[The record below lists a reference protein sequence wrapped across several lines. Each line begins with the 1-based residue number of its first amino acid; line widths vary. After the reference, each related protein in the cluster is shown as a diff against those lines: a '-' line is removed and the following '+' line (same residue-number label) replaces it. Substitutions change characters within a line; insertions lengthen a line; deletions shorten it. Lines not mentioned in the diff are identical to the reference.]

1 MNKFVKYFS
10 MIMSF
15 IIFVLIIKY
24 FYFDTKIGFDTEIV
38 ELNYS
43 AFPMFIDVI
52 IFALVS
58 PLLVYGITIELLDK
72 IINVMHS
79 IKCKVKSN

>member
-1 MNKFVKYFS
+1 MDRFVKYLS
-10 MIMSF
+10 TIVSF

>member
-1 MNKFVKYFS
+1 MDRFVKYLS
-10 MIMSF
+10 MSVSF

-58 PLLVYGITIELLDK
+58 PLLVYGITAELLDK
-72 IINVMHS
+72 VINVMHS
-79 IKCKVKSN
+79 IKSKVKSN

>member
-1 MNKFVKYFS
+1 MDRFVKYLS
-10 MIMSF
+10 MIISF

-58 PLLVYGITIELLDK
+58 PLLVYGITAELLDK
-72 IINVMHS
+72 VINVMHS
-79 IKCKVKSN
+79 IKSKVKSN

>member
-1 MNKFVKYFS
+1 MDRFVKYLS
-10 MIMSF
+10 MIISF

>member
-1 MNKFVKYFS
+1 MNRFVKYIS
-10 MIMSF
+10 MIVSF

-24 FYFDTKIGFDTEIV
+24 FYFDTKIGFDTEKV

-58 PLLVYGITIELLDK
+58 PLLVYGKTAELLDK
-72 IINVMHS
+72 VINVMHS
-79 IKCKVKSN
+79 IKRKVKSN

>member
-1 MNKFVKYFS
+1 MDRFVKYLS
-10 MIMSF
+10 MIVSF
-15 IIFVLIIKY
+15 IIFILIIKY

-79 IKCKVKSN
+79 IKSKVKSN

>member
-1 MNKFVKYFS
+1 MNRFVKYLS
-10 MIMSF
+10 MIVSF

-72 IINVMHS
+72 VINVMHS
-79 IKCKVKSN
+79 IKSKVKSN

>member
-1 MNKFVKYFS
+1 MNRFVKYLS
-10 MIMSF
+10 MIVSF

-79 IKCKVKSN
+79 IKSKVKSN

>member
-1 MNKFVKYFS
+1 MDRFVKYLS
-10 MIMSF
+10 MSVSF

-58 PLLVYGITIELLDK
+58 PLLVYGITTELLDK
-72 IINVMHS
+72 VINVMHS

>member
-1 MNKFVKYFS
+1 MDRFVKYLS
-10 MIMSF
+10 MSVSF

>member
-1 MNKFVKYFS
+1 MNRFVKYIS
-10 MIMSF
+10 MIVSF

-79 IKCKVKSN
+79 IKSKVKSN

>member
-1 MNKFVKYFS
+1 MNKFVKYLS
-10 MIMSF
+10 MIVSF

-43 AFPMFIDVI
+43 TFPMFIDVI

-58 PLLVYGITIELLDK
+58 PLLVYGITAELLDK
-72 IINVMHS
+72 VINVMHS
-79 IKCKVKSN
+79 IKSKVKSN

>member
-1 MNKFVKYFS
+1 MDRFVKYLS
-10 MIMSF
+10 MIVSF
-15 IIFVLIIKY
+15 IIFILIIKY

>member
-1 MNKFVKYFS
+1 MDRFVKYLS
-10 MIMSF
+10 TIVSF

-72 IINVMHS
+72 VINVMHS
-79 IKCKVKSN
+79 IKSKVKSN

>member
-1 MNKFVKYFS
+1 MNRFVKYLS
-10 MIMSF
+10 MIVSF

-58 PLLVYGITIELLDK
+58 PLLVYGITAELLDK
-72 IINVMHS
+72 VINVMHS
-79 IKCKVKSN
+79 IKSKVKSN

>member
-1 MNKFVKYFS
+1 MDRFVKYLS
-10 MIMSF
+10 MIVSF
-15 IIFVLIIKY
+15 IIFILIIKY

-58 PLLVYGITIELLDK
+58 PLLVYGITAELLDK
-72 IINVMHS
+72 VINVMHS
-79 IKCKVKSN
+79 IKSKVKSN

>member
-1 MNKFVKYFS
+1 MDRFVKYLS
-10 MIMSF
+10 MIVSF

-72 IINVMHS
+72 VINVMHS
-79 IKCKVKSN
+79 IKSKVKSN

>member
-1 MNKFVKYFS
+1 MDRFVKYLS
-10 MIMSF
+10 MIVSF

>member
-1 MNKFVKYFS
+1 MNKFVKYLS
-10 MIMSF
+10 MIVSF

-72 IINVMHS
+72 IINVIHS
-79 IKCKVKSN
+79 IKSKVKSN

>member
-1 MNKFVKYFS
+1 MDRFVKYLS
-10 MIMSF
+10 MIVSF

-79 IKCKVKSN
+79 IKSKVKSN

>member
-1 MNKFVKYFS
+1 MDRFVKYLS
-10 MIMSF
+10 MIISF

-79 IKCKVKSN
+79 IKSKVKSN

>member
-1 MNKFVKYFS
+1 MDRFVKYLS
-10 MIMSF
+10 MIVSF

-58 PLLVYGITIELLDK
+58 PLLVYGITAELLDK
-72 IINVMHS
+72 VINVMHS
-79 IKCKVKSN
+79 IKSKVKSN

>member
-1 MNKFVKYFS
+1 MDRFVKYLS
-10 MIMSF
+10 MSVSF

-58 PLLVYGITIELLDK
+58 PLLVYGKTAELLDK
-72 IINVMHS
+72 VINVMHS
-79 IKCKVKSN
+79 IKSKVKSN

>member
-58 PLLVYGITIELLDK
+58 PLLVYGITAELLDK
-72 IINVMHS
+72 VINVMHS
-79 IKCKVKSN
+79 IKSKVKSN

>member
-1 MNKFVKYFS
+1 MNKFVKYLS
-10 MIMSF
+10 MIVSF

-58 PLLVYGITIELLDK
+58 PLLVYGITAELLDK
-72 IINVMHS
+72 VINVMHS
-79 IKCKVKSN
+79 IKSKVKSN

>member
-1 MNKFVKYFS
+1 MNKFVKYLS
-10 MIMSF
+10 MIVSF

-79 IKCKVKSN
+79 IKSKVKSN

>member
-1 MNKFVKYFS
+1 MDRFVKYLS
-10 MIMSF
+10 TIVSF

-79 IKCKVKSN
+79 IKSKVKSN

>member
-1 MNKFVKYFS
+1 MDRFVKYLS
-10 MIMSF
+10 MSVSF

-72 IINVMHS
+72 IINVIHS
-79 IKCKVKSN
+79 IKSKVKSN

>member
-1 MNKFVKYFS
+1 MNKFVKYLS
-10 MIMSF
+10 MIVSF

-58 PLLVYGITIELLDK
+58 PLLVYGITAELLDK
-72 IINVMHS
+72 VINVVHS
-79 IKCKVKSN
+79 IKSKVKSN

>member
-1 MNKFVKYFS
+1 MNRFVKYLS
-10 MIMSF
+10 MIVSF

-72 IINVMHS
+72 IINVIHS
-79 IKCKVKSN
+79 IKSKVKSN

>member
-1 MNKFVKYFS
+1 MDRFVKYLS
-10 MIMSF
+10 MIISF

-58 PLLVYGITIELLDK
+58 PLLVYGITTELLDK
-72 IINVMHS
+72 VINVMHS

>member
-1 MNKFVKYFS
+1 MDRFVKYLS
-10 MIMSF
+10 MIVSF

-58 PLLVYGITIELLDK
+58 PLLVYGITTELLDK
-72 IINVMHS
+72 VINVMHS

>member
-1 MNKFVKYFS
+1 MNKFVKYLS
-10 MIMSF
+10 MIVSF

-72 IINVMHS
+72 IINVMRS
-79 IKCKVKSN
+79 IKSKVKSN

>member
-1 MNKFVKYFS
+1 MNRFVKYLS
-10 MIMSF
+10 MIVSF

-58 PLLVYGITIELLDK
+58 PLLVYGITTELLDK
-72 IINVMHS
+72 VINVMHS
-79 IKCKVKSN
+79 IKSKVKSN

>member
-1 MNKFVKYFS
+1 MNRFVKYLS
-10 MIMSF
+10 MIVSF

>member
-1 MNKFVKYFS
+1 MDRFVKYLS
-10 MIMSF
+10 TIVSF

-58 PLLVYGITIELLDK
+58 PLLVYGITAELLDK
-72 IINVMHS
+72 VINVMHS
-79 IKCKVKSN
+79 IKSKVKSN

>member
-1 MNKFVKYFS
+1 MNRFVKYLS
-10 MIMSF
+10 MIVSF
-15 IIFVLIIKY
+15 IIFILIIKY

-58 PLLVYGITIELLDK
+58 PLLVYGITAELLDK
-72 IINVMHS
+72 VINVMHS
-79 IKCKVKSN
+79 IKSKVKSN